1 VSGARREAGRSRA
14 RRIRAGPAG
23 QRRLRLHRPTR
34 RGIPDA
40 SCRGGRVSQEDTQDI
55 EVGEPI
61 YQCPDCGSLTIRGK
75 WSIEG
80 ARSLTHAARMLRDY
94 AHELEHM
101 RASGLE
107 LASPVEADYGI
118 VRPGGAPSDDD
129 LDGSD
134 DE

>member
-1 VSGARREAGRSRA
+1 M
-14 RRIRAGPAG
+14 
-23 QRRLRLHRPTR
+23 
-34 RGIPDA
+34 
-40 SCRGGRVSQEDTQDI
+40 SQEDTEDI

-61 YQCPDCGSLTIRGK
+61 YQCPDCGGLTIRGK
-75 WSIEG
+75 SSIEG
-80 ARSLTHAARMLRDY
+80 AKSLTHAARMLRDY

-107 LASPVEADYGI
+107 LASPVMADYGI

-134 DE
+134 GE